1 MTRTFYEF
9 FCGGGMARAGLGAG
23 WECAFANDIDVVKA
37 RSYAA
42 NLGHEGLII
51 GDVANLTTAD
61 LPGRADLAHA
71 SPPCQDVSLA
81 GDRAGLDGARSGAFW
96 PFMNLMLGLRAEGR
110 APRMIGIENVTGL
123 ITSHDGQD
131 IDAICSAL
139 TGSGYRYGA
148 VVIDAALFVPQSRK
162 RVFIIGVD
170 QAIDIPA
177 AIIADRP
184 RLPFHPPAIV
194 TALRRQRAQPIWF
207 RLPVPPMHNMVFSD
221 LVEDIPTGVP
231 WHPRAETD
239 RLIGMMAPRHV
250 AKLEAAKRAGKRMIG
265 AYFKRMR

>member
-9 FCGGGMARAGLGAG
+9 FCGGGMASAGLGAD
-23 WECAFANDIDVVKA
+23 WECAFANDIDVAKA

-42 NLGHEGLII
+42 NLGDDGLMI
-51 GDVANLTTAD
+51 GDVASLTTAD
-61 LPGRADLAHA
+61 PPGRADLAHA

-96 PFMNLMLGLRAEGR
+96 PFMNLMLCLRGEGR

-139 TGSGYRYGA
+139 TGAGYRYGA
-148 VVIDAALFVPQSRK
+148 AVIDAALFVPQSRK

-170 QAIDIPA
+170 QMIDIPA
-177 AIIADRP
+177 GIIADRP
-184 RLPFHPPAIV
+184 ACHFIRL
-194 TALRRQRAQPIWF
+194 R
-207 RLPVPPMHNMVFSD
+207 S
-221 LVEDIPTGVP
+221 
-231 WHPRAETD
+231 
-239 RLIGMMAPRHV
+239 
-250 AKLEAAKRAGKRMIG
+250 
-265 AYFKRMR
+265 